1 MGSSVQR
8 LLTFGGPRVRGEDIV
23 IWASDTPGSEG
34 VCSMGGGRHPRGSP
48 LLGGVGRHHGCSS
61 SAPQPGP
68 GRQKIRN
75 SVE

>member
-48 LLGGVGRHHGCSS
+48 LLGGVGGTM
-61 SAPQPGP
+61 AALPQLPSQGL
-68 GRQKIRN
+68 GDRR
-75 SVE
+75 